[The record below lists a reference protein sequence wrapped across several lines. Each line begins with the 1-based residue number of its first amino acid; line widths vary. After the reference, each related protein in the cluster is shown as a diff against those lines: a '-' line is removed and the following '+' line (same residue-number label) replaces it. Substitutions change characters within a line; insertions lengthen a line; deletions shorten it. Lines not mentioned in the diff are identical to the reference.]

1 MALTAAQKFSLF
13 EILEVPYGTTG
24 NEMSSDGLTRTEK
37 TVADS
42 WSAKV
47 AIETH
52 LAALSADA
60 ETRLVAH
67 ITAWDALGYSTAT
80 LQGGQVGAV
89 GNADYDPD
97 KKRALILERV
107 KVIVPFYRAHEWVGA
122 PAGGDALNLEV
133 LR

>member
-13 EILEVPYGTTG
+13 EILEVPFGTTG
-24 NEMSSDGLTRTEK
+24 NEMSEDGLTRTQK
-37 TVADS
+37 TVADA

-47 AIETH
+47 AIEAH
-52 LAALSADA
+52 LLTVTADG

-67 ITAWDALGYSTAT
+67 ITAWDALGYSTAK

-89 GNADYDPD
+89 GNADYDPNQ
-97 KKRALILERV
+97 KRAIILERV

-122 PAGGDALNLEV
+122 PSGGDAMSIEI